1 MEKKEVEQ
9 EQEQTNVE
17 KVFAINKKE
26 AIIVLVSL
34 VALSLLSA
42 IILLFRPISSNLV
55 LFSYVVNCDVIIKSS
70 LLYLI
75 ISLCVFLGFKPLFH
89 PNSNL
94 STKNIIWLAVLIFFG
109 YLAEIVINIIFID
122 LWHIQICSYP
132 ISTFVVSIYLVLVYH
147 LIFRNG
153 MESRSTFWEIFR
165 FAIVGAIAAV
175 FDFVTTSLFRFVI
188 FKNSTLNPALISSLS
203 VFFGFIVGVIINYV
217 CSITM
222 VFSNKGKNSRKLS
235 GIILFV
241 ILGAVGLG
249 IGIGLEILFYDY
261 CKLPEPVSFILRTLV
276 VLIWN
281 YVSRKLFIFKK

>member
-1 MEKKEVEQ
+1 MEVEQ
-9 EQEQTNVE
+9 KPEQNKGE

-26 AIIVLVSL
+26 AIILLISL
-34 VALSLLSA
+34 VALSVLSA
-42 IILLFRPISSNLV
+42 IFQLFTFVSGALV
-55 LFSYVVNCDVIIKSS
+55 IFNYNVDYDIVIKSFM
-70 LLYLI
+70 LFTI
-75 ISLCVFLGFKPLFH
+75 ISLCVFFAFKPLFH
-89 PNSNL
+89 PNNEVE
-94 STKNIIWLAVLIFFG
+94 TKNIIWLSVLIFFG
-109 YLAEIVINIIFID
+109 FLAELVINIVLIS
-122 LWHIQICSYP
+122 LWKLKSSLALP

-153 MESRSTFWEIFR
+153 MKNKSTFWEIFR

-175 FDFVTTSLFRFVI
+175 FDFVTTSVFRFII
-188 FKNSTLNPALISSLS
+188 FKNSSWHPAVISSLS

-249 IGIGLEILFYDY
+249 IGIGLEILFFDY

>member
-1 MEKKEVEQ
+1 MEVEEKRDQ
-9 EQEQTNVE
+9 NNNE
-17 KVFAINKKE
+17 KVFAINKKD
-26 AIIVLVSL
+26 AIILIISL
-34 VALSLLSA
+34 IALSLLSSV
-42 IILLFRPISSNLV
+42 FH
-55 LFSYVVNCDVIIKSS
+55 LFSPMSNTVVLLNYEIDCNVIFKSS
-70 LLYLI
+70 LLYII
-75 ISLCVFLGFKPLFH
+75 ISLCIFFGFKPLFH
-89 PNSNL
+89 PYSKL
-94 STKNIIWLAVLIFFG
+94 STKNIIWLAVLLFFG
-109 YLAEIVINIIFID
+109 FLAEIVLNIIFIEF
-122 LWHIQICSYP
+122 WSMQIFSYP
-132 ISTFVVSIYLVLVYH
+132 ISTFIVSVYLVLVYH
-147 LIFRNG
+147 LILRNG

-175 FDFVTTSLFRFVI
+175 FDFATTSIFRFIV
-188 FKNSTLNPALISSLS
+188 FKNSSLNPALISSLS

-241 ILGAVGLG
+241 ILGAIGLG

-281 YVSRKLFIFKK
+281 YISRKLFIFKK